1 MNTIYVRRHLTVCV
15 DMGYTYSIHSLF
27 WGIVMK
33 LNGAE
38 IVAQIF
44 TEENVDTVFG
54 YPGKTVLGI
63 YDALYKKQ
71 GKIHH
76 ILTANEQG
84 AAHAADGY
92 AKASGKVGVVI
103 ATSGPGATN
112 LITGIAAAY
121 MDSVPMVAITAN
133 VSLKALGTDSFQE
146 VDIFGIATPVT
157 KYSMIARSIET
168 LADDIRRG
176 FEIAKKG
183 RPGPVLI
190 DIPLDVLNAECEYTE
205 KSITDNFDLP
215 VATGEDIEIV
225 YNAIKSAKKPL
236 LFVGGGAIISEASSE
251 ICNFCNRFC
260 VPVISTMM
268 GLGCVSDDNP
278 YFLGMCGLHGKSCA
292 NEAYDNCD
300 LLIAAGVR
308 FSDRTSKPNSK
319 TVHIDIDDA
328 ELGKNISP
336 NIQICGDLKDFFG
349 RISKLEPI
357 SHNVFVKK
365 EHKKTPETLSE
376 KIISEIAENTN
387 ENTLIVT
394 DVGNH
399 QLLTALKYPFK
410 KPRTFITSGG
420 LGAMGFGLG
429 AALGAY
435 TATKKQTV
443 LITGDGSFHMNMAEL
458 STLQRY
464 NIPVKIIIMDNSA
477 LGMVYKAQKEIYEGR
492 FYQTDSRF
500 PTDYNYIAKAF
511 GINEYEYSGID
522 SMKKFLSDNS
532 AAILHCNIPKGE

>member
-1 MNTIYVRRHLTVCV
+1 MLDSRGINKVYYIIY
-15 DMGYTYSIHSLF
+15 LF

-38 IVAQIF
+38 IAVQILA
-44 TEENVDTVFG
+44 EENVDTVFG

-71 GKIHH
+71 DKIRH
-76 ILTANEQG
+76 ILTADEQG

-92 AKASGKVGVVI
+92 AKASGKVGVVL

-121 MDSVPMVAITAN
+121 MDSVPLVAITAN
-133 VSLKALGTDSFQE
+133 VSLKDLGTDSFQE
-146 VDIFGIATPVT
+146 VDIFGVATPVT
-157 KYSMIARSIET
+157 KYSMIVSNIKT

-176 FEIAKKG
+176 FAIARKG

-205 KSITDNFDLP
+205 KNIAQKFDLP
-215 VATGEDIEIV
+215 VATDEDIKSV
-225 YNAIKSAKKPL
+225 YNAIKCAKKPL
-236 LFVGGGAIISEASSE
+236 LFIGGGAIISDASAE
-251 ICNFCNRFC
+251 ICNFCNRFSI
-260 VPVISTMM
+260 PVISTMM

-278 YFLGMCGLHGKSCA
+278 CFLGMCGLHGKSCA
-292 NEAYDNCD
+292 NEAYENCD

-308 FSDRTSKPNSK
+308 FSDRTSRPDVK

-328 ELGKNISP
+328 ELGKNVSSD
-336 NIQICGDLKDFFG
+336 IQICGDLKNFFG
-349 RISKLEPI
+349 RISELEPI
-357 SHNVFVKK
+357 PREMFVRK
-365 EHKKTPETLSE
+365 EPKKTPQTLSE
-376 KIISEIAENTN
+376 KIIFEISQNTD

-420 LGAMGFGLG
+420 LGAMGFGMG

-458 STLQRY
+458 STVQRY
-464 NIPVKIIIMDNSA
+464 SIPIKIIIMDNSS
-477 LGMVYKAQKEIYEGR
+477 LGMVYKAQEEIYEGR
-492 FYQTDSRF
+492 FYQTDNSF
-500 PTDYNYIAKAF
+500 PTDYDYIAKAF
-511 GINEYEYSGID
+511 GINKYEYNGAD
-522 SMKKFLSDNS
+522 SIKEFLNDPS